1 MIYFVRKIKIKKR
14 NYENKPSTENIPEQ
28 SYVAYVL
35 VNSSYSNKEKCNFA
49 ETNNHEH
56 RW

>member
-1 MIYFVRKIKIKKR
+1 MLYFVRKIKIKKR

-28 SYVAYVL
+28 SYIAYVL

-56 RW
+56 R